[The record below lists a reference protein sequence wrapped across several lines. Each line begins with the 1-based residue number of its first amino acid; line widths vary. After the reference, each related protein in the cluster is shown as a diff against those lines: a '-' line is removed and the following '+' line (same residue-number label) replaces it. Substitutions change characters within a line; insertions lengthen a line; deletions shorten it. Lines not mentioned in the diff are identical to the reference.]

1 MNQLIALVMTSH
13 VLADVPNPTPVQP
26 PGTDGVNTILGWMM
40 WGGFAVAVGA
50 LIAVGILVA
59 LSLGRGEGGHVSG
72 KVLMPLLG
80 AIIIGA
86 ASGMIGLL
94 A

>member
-1 MNQLIALVMTSH
+1 MNQLLALAMTSPI
-13 VLADVPNPTPVQP
+13 LAAVPDPSPIQP
-26 PGTDGVNTILGWMM
+26 PGTGGVNTILGWLM
-40 WGGFAVAVGA
+40 WIGLAVAVGA

-59 LSLGRGEGGHVSG
+59 VSLRRGEGGHVAG
-72 KVLMPLLG
+72 TVMMPLLG

-86 ASGMIGLL
+86 AAAIIGFL